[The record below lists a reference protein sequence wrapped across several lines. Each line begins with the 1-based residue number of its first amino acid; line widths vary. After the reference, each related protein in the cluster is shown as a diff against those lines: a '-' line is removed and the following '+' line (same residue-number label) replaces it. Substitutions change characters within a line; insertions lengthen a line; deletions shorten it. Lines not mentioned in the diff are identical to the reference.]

1 MKLIT
6 ALGALCLFVSLSVA
20 DVENWSICPDGSNLC
35 DAFFGAFCYAKKD
48 TCCQDGS
55 GICPAG
61 YNCGTGVAANRC
73 CPPGITMQQ
82 CAQVDVI
89 GRAST
94 VAADTTTRNPKSTKT
109 TTKKPSKTSSKPKS
123 TKATKTTSKAKKPSQ
138 TPFDP
143 LAVLII

>member
-1 MKLIT
+1 MEAVRFIFPPTPVWKSERLIEDNT
-6 ALGALCLFVSLSVA
+6 
-20 DVENWSICPDGSNLC
+20 
-35 DAFFGAFCYAKKD
+35 
-48 TCCQDGS
+48 

-82 CAQVDVI
+82 CAQVEVI
-89 GRAST
+89 GKAST
-94 VAADTTTRNPKSTKT
+94 VAADTTTRDPKS
-109 TTKKPSKTSSKPKS
+109 TKKPSKTTSKPKS
-123 TKATKTTSKAKKPSQ
+123 TKASTTTASSKKKKASQ